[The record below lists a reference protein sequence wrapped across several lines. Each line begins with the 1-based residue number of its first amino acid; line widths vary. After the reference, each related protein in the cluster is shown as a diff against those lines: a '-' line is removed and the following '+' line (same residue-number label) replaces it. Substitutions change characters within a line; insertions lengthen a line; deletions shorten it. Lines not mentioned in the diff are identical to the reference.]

1 MKLILHPRLV
11 EDCFVVGRFDLSAL
25 LLMNDARY
33 PWFILVPQRPD
44 VSEIH
49 HLNGAGRQQLISE
62 SAILSEALANGFAA
76 DKINVAALGNLVPQL
91 HVHHI
96 VRYRSDA
103 AWPAPVWGRLPA
115 IHYSEGEEKKVIDR
129 LLAELPTGMLTAA
142 G

>member
-1 MKLILHPRLV
+1 VGLILHPKLA

-33 PWFILVPQRPD
+33 PWFVLVPQRSGI
-44 VSEIH
+44 SEIH
-49 HLNGAGRQQLISE
+49 HLSGAQRQQLISE
-62 SAILSEALANGFAA
+62 SALLSEALANGFAA
-76 DKINVAALGNLVPQL
+76 DKINIAALGNLVPQL

-96 VRYRSDA
+96 ARYKTDA

-115 IHYSEGEEKKVIDR
+115 IRYAEGEEQEVIRR
-129 LLAELPTGMLTAA
+129 LLAELPPGLLMEA